1 MTKVIF
7 APFSILAG
15 LIAGF
20 TAKKLFEQIWG
31 LIDDREPPDSSIRRT
46 TWTKVLLAGAV
57 EGAIFKA
64 TRSLVDRGARTTFHR
79 ITGAWPG
86 DEEAEL
92 E

>member
-15 LIAGF
+15 IIAGF

-46 TWTKVLLAGAV
+46 TWPKLMLAGAV

-64 TRSLVDRGARTTFHR
+64 TRTAVDRGARTTFHR
-79 ITGAWPG
+79 LTGSWPG
-86 DEEAEL
+86 DEEPER